1 MTSKEFLFQL
11 KQSLNKIEQNNRS
24 DECIHVSDLL
34 SDLYPNKEVKE
45 EVFTRGKVYH
55 FAIETLLTQEFPEA
69 LIEHEFFVEHNNKP
83 ICFTPDAI
91 ISNHLIEIKSS
102 FSSFN
107 YAKVQTSIYKF
118 LLEKYLEIPIEGCVM
133 ITGDL
138 KVYDLGCSSE
148 LGEKELE
155 KRLNNSLMKFF

>member
-1 MTSKEFLFQL
+1 MVSKDLMFKI
-11 KQSLNKIEQNNRS
+11 KQALNKIDDNQRS

-34 SDLYPNKEVKE
+34 SDLYNGNKVSE

-55 FAIETLLTQEFPEA
+55 YAIESMLSQEFPDA
-69 LIEHEFFVEHNNKP
+69 IIEHEFFVNHNDKP

-91 ISNHLIEIKSS
+91 INNHIIEIKTS

-107 YAKVQTSIYKF
+107 YAKVQTSIYKY
-118 LLEKYLEIPIEGCVM
+118 LLEKYYDMKIEGCVM

-138 KVYDLGCSSE
+138 KLYDLGCNSE

-155 KRLNNSLMKFF
+155 KRLNNSLLKFF